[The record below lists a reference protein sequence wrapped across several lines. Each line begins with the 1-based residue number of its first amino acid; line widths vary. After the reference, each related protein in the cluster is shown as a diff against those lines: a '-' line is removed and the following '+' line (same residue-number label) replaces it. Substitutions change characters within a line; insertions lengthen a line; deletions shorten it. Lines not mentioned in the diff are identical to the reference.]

1 MSSFFLPFLIL
12 LAFVAIILHAD
23 FLLTLI
29 YLFVGV
35 FALGRWWSRRALHS
49 VSYSRQFNQRV
60 FLGEK
65 VEVSLDIHNHS
76 LLPVAWLQMRE
87 SLPPELVLRSGFER
101 VISLGPGAWT
111 TFTYLLEG
119 RKRGYYQIGPL
130 SLYSGDVFGITG
142 DLALIHPADHLTV
155 YPKIVPLT
163 KVKLPSRS
171 PMGTLRHTQPIFEDP
186 SRVRGKRDYVSGDS
200 LRRVDWK
207 ATATAGR
214 LQVRI
219 FEPSISLET
228 AIFLNLNNAEYD
240 RQGRYVATEL
250 AIVVAASLA
259 SWVIGQRQSVG
270 LLTNGIDPLQPDQP
284 PQPLPPRRGRSHL
297 MRVLEVLAR
306 LKAGETFPLVELL
319 KREVVGLSWGTTL
332 LMITSNLDEAL
343 YDGLFQAQRLGL
355 DIVLLPC
362 GPVPEV
368 KAAQGRAEYFGFGF
382 YQIFT
387 EQDLDVW
394 RH

>member
-12 LAFVAIILHAD
+12 LAFVAVILRAD
-23 FLLTLI
+23 FVLTLI
-29 YLFVGV
+29 YLFVGA
-35 FALGRWWSRRALHS
+35 FAMAHWWSRRALHS
-49 VSYSRQFNQRV
+49 VSYTREFSQRA

-65 VEVSLDIHNHS
+65 MEVSLEVYNHS
-76 LLPVAWLQMRE
+76 LLPVAWLQLRE
-87 SLPPELVLRSGFER
+87 NLPPELAISSVFER
-101 VISLGPGAWT
+101 VISLGPGARI
-111 TFTYLLEG
+111 TFNYQLEG

-130 SLYSGDVFGITG
+130 SVYSGDVFGVAG
-142 DLALIHPADHLTV
+142 DLQLIYPADYLTV

-186 SRVRGKRDYVSGDS
+186 NRVRGKRDYVSGDS

-207 ATATAGR
+207 ATAAAGR
-214 LQVRI
+214 LQVRL

-228 AIFLNLNNAEYD
+228 AIFLNLNTAEYD
-240 RQGRYVATEL
+240 RHGRYVATEL

-259 SWVIGQRQSVG
+259 SWVIGQRQAVG
-270 LLTNGIDPLQPDQP
+270 LLSNGIDPLQADQQ
-284 PQPLPPRRGRSHL
+284 PQSLPPRRGRGHL
-297 MRVLEVLAR
+297 MRILEVLAR
-306 LKAGETFPLVELL
+306 LQAAETYPLVELL
-319 KREVVGLSWGTTL
+319 QREVVNLSWGTTL
-332 LMITSNLDEAL
+332 LLITSNLDEAL
-343 YDGLFQAQRLGL
+343 YDGLFQAHRRGL

-368 KAAQGRAEYFGFGF
+368 KVAQGRAGYFGFGF

-387 EQDLDVW
+387 EKDLDLW
-394 RH
+394 RR

>member
-1 MSSFFLPFLIL
+1 
-12 LAFVAIILHAD
+12 
-23 FLLTLI
+23 
-29 YLFVGV
+29 
-35 FALGRWWSRRALHS
+35 
-49 VSYSRQFNQRV
+49 
-60 FLGEK
+60 
-65 VEVSLDIHNHS
+65 
-76 LLPVAWLQMRE
+76 
-87 SLPPELVLRSGFER
+87 
-101 VISLGPGAWT
+101 
-111 TFTYLLEG
+111 
-119 RKRGYYQIGPL
+119 
-130 SLYSGDVFGITG
+130 
-142 DLALIHPADHLTV
+142 
-155 YPKIVPLT
+155 
-163 KVKLPSRS
+163 
-171 PMGTLRHTQPIFEDP
+171 
-186 SRVRGKRDYVSGDS
+186 
-200 LRRVDWK
+200 
-207 ATATAGR
+207 
-214 LQVRI
+214 
-219 FEPSISLET
+219 
-228 AIFLNLNNAEYD
+228 
-240 RQGRYVATEL
+240 
-250 AIVVAASLA
+250 VVAASLA